1 MVCDCAVRDGPQD
14 LRIQTREA
22 GKLLRIGV
30 IALPVTMRDRPQLP
44 HVGHDDFVSQLRQ
57 LLADPD
63 RAVSRLRKLVVL
75 IYMFR
80 SRRIEGECVVG
91 RGLRDTTGD
100 LVAEVSRRIQQPKK

>member
-22 GKLLRIGV
+22 GKI
-30 IALPVTMRDRPQLP
+30 
-44 HVGHDDFVSQLRQ
+44 
-57 LLADPD
+57 
-63 RAVSRLRKLVVL
+63 VVL

-100 LVAEVSRRIQQPKK
+100 LVAEVSRRIQRPKK